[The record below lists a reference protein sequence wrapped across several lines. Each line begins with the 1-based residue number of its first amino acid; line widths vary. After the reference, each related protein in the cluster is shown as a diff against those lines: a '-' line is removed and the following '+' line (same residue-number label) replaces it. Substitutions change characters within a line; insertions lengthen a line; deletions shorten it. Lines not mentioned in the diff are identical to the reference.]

1 MLDDF
6 GTGHSSLA
14 YLNELPL
21 STVKVDR
28 CFISGVTKCKKKQA
42 IVESIRKLSESFSLN
57 CVAEGIENESDY
69 TFLKTIGVDSFQGFL
84 LSKPIS
90 QDELIKTLSI

>member
-1 MLDDF
+1 MKVKITKLHFD
-6 GTGHSSLA
+6 GWGIGIG
-14 YLNELPL
+14 NEK
-21 STVKVDR
+21 KVYVPNV
-28 CFISGVTKCKKKQA
+28 FIGEEVEIKKIKRKKK
-42 IVESIRKLSESFSLN
+42 KLI
-57 CVAEGIENESDY
+57 AHDY